1 MVAAVR
7 STNHRDL
14 SSQPLRVQAGDV
26 MVNVCAMLAVA
37 HYYTQK
43 EATRLKAQVA
53 ATEDHGQ
60 VAVANHVS
68 INVPVQKRPK
78 ECPEF
83 LWQLIS
89 PEDQCGAAAMLAQYR
104 TGGDKVRYVYR

>member
-1 MVAAVR
+1 
-7 STNHRDL
+7 
-14 SSQPLRVQAGDV
+14 
-26 MVNVCAMLAVA
+26 
-37 HYYTQK
+37 
-43 EATRLKAQVA
+43 
-53 ATEDHGQ
+53 
-60 VAVANHVS
+60 
-68 INVPVQKRPK
+68 VQKRPK